1 MDPLQE
7 EGNEE
12 SMALQIDQEP
22 EEMAQPISAQ
32 NGDQARNKRPRKKFT
47 NDNNSSDEEGSN
59 AYPFES
65 QQETD

>member
-1 MDPLQE
+1 M
-7 EGNEE
+7 
-12 SMALQIDQEP
+12 
-22 EEMAQPISAQ
+22 SAQ
-32 NGDQARNKRPRKKFT
+32 IGDQLKNKRPRKKFT